1 MAVEAHANSPVVE
14 SEGGARLV
22 GSRCDSCG
30 NTTFPSQPNC
40 SRCGGTMSA
49 VELPTH
55 GTVWSWTVQ
64 RIAVKPPYTGPQ
76 PFEPFVV
83 GYVDLGS
90 LKVES
95 PMFGRDLGAW
105 HIGEPVQLCT
115 GPAHSHLKFWF
126 EPKEPGE

>member
-1 MAVEAHANSPVVE
+1 MSVEAHAHGPVIE
-14 SEGGARLV
+14 SEGRTRLV

-30 NTTFPSQPNC
+30 TTTFPGQPNC
-40 SRCGGTMSA
+40 ARCGSAMSA
-49 VELPTH
+49 VELPTQ

-83 GYVDLGS
+83 GYVDLGP

-95 PMFGRDLGAW
+95 PLFGHDLGAW
-105 HIGEPVQLCT
+105 KIGEPVHLCS
-115 GPAHSHLKFWF
+115 GVAHQHLQFWF
-126 EPKEPGE
+126 EPKESGE

>member
-1 MAVEAHANSPVVE
+1 
-14 SEGGARLV
+14 
-22 GSRCDSCG
+22 
-30 NTTFPSQPNC
+30 
-40 SRCGGTMSA
+40 MSA

-76 PFEPFVV
+76 PFEPFAV

-95 PMFGRDLGAW
+95 PLFGHDLAAW
-105 HIGEPVQLCT
+105 TIGEPVQLCT
-115 GPAHSHLKFWF
+115 GPGHSHLQFWF
-126 EPKEPGE
+126 QPKESGE